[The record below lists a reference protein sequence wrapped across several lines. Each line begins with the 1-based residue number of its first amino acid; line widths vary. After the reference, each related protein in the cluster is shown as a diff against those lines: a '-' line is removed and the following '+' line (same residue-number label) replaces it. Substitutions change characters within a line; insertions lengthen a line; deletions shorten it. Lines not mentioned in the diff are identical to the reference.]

1 MSRLKSRE
9 KRATE
14 SKTTM
19 SHHKQTKQN
28 QIGPNEAQQS
38 EIQSESQIRKQT
50 PTNQIQ
56 IQVNPKIQTLSNPK
70 QLQKRSNC
78 FSASI
83 KHLAPP
89 KGRLCL
95 ATTS

>member
-1 MSRLKSRE
+1 MQQEIAMSRLKSRE
-9 KRATE
+9 KPATE

-50 PTNQIQ
+50 ISNQSNPNPSKSLNPT
-56 IQVNPKIQTLSNPK
+56 IQTFSTPK
-70 QLQKRSNC
+70 QL
-78 FSASI
+78 
-83 KHLAPP
+83 
-89 KGRLCL
+89 
-95 ATTS
+95 